1 MIRHIAG
8 ALAAALVVA
17 LVPLCVALGQT
28 TAPGHEPYTPTR
40 LEWAAM
46 ELQTL
51 YGERTPYP
59 ARPIVVTFLPRND
72 GITVLCLIQYTSNY
86 PEEALAFLKQGI
98 TRSFEL
104 YRSGRG
110 WAWLRLQIQERAM

>member
-1 MIRHIAG
+1 MKRHVASV
-8 ALAAALVVA
+8 LAMALVA
-17 LVPLCVALGQT
+17 SLIPLCVAVGQT
-28 TAPGHEPYTPTR
+28 SAAGDEPYTPTR

-59 ARPIVVTFLPRND
+59 ARPIIVTFLPRND
-72 GITVLCLIQYTSNY
+72 GMTVLCLIQYTSTY